1 MYDDLL
7 RFTGTSGNALTSMGS
22 AATTGAHTGQYVGAE
37 RYFLAY
43 VRIHTAGTGATGTF
57 NGGFQHGAS
66 DTTYSNFN
74 PTEAFAARSF
84 TSSGIEVLDGFSVVG
99 TTNITGNEEPSRL
112 IIRTPSG
119 RPWVRAVWS
128 VGGTTAIFNGVSIV
142 GVPVERP
149 AF

>member
-7 RFTGTSGNALTSMGS
+7 RFTGTSGNANTTLGS
-22 AATTGAHTGQYVGAE
+22 AASGAGSGMYVGAE

-43 VRIHTAGTGATGTF
+43 QRIATAGTGATATL

-74 PTEAFAARSF
+74 PTEQFAPRAF
-84 TSSGIEVLDGFSVVG
+84 TSSGIEAVDGFSVVG
-99 TTNITGNEEPSRL
+99 TTSITGNEEPARRV
-112 IIRTPSG
+112 IRTPSG
-119 RPWVRAVWS
+119 RPWVRYVFS
-128 VGGTTAIFNGVSIV
+128 VGGATVAWNNVSVV